1 MTSVL
6 FIWVLTQGVLQPPVT
21 ETFYT
26 LDACQ
31 AAARKAEN
39 APLIFSAPM
48 PDVEVRA
55 YCSTKRLN
63 KDK

>member
-6 FIWVLTQGVLQPPVT
+6 FIWVLSQGALQPPVT

-26 LDACQ
+26 VEACQ

-39 APLIFSAPM
+39 TLLSFPELGDARIF
-48 PDVEVRA
+48 A
-55 YCSTKRLN
+55 YCAPKRLN